1 MKRSAIA
8 RLTDILTMID
18 AAADIVAG
26 RTFAD
31 YRMDLVMRLA
41 VERCVEVVSEA
52 SRHVPPES
60 KDRFSAVPWSEI
72 AAVGNRLRHEYNRL
86 DDRILWQI
94 ATVSL
99 PALRPTIVTI
109 LDDAEHGQR

>member
-18 AAADIVAG
+18 AVADIVAG
-26 RTFAD
+26 RTLAD

-41 VERCVEVVSEA
+41 VERCVEIVSEA
-52 SRHVPPES
+52 SRHVPPDA
-60 KDRFSAVPWSEI
+60 KTRFPSVPWSEI
-72 AAVGNRLRHEYNRL
+72 AAVGNKLRHEYNRI
-86 DDRILWQI
+86 DDLILWKI

-99 PALRPTIVTI
+99 PELRPIIAAI
-109 LDDAEHGQR
+109 LSEASAG

>member
-31 YRMDLVMRLA
+31 YRADLAMRLA
-41 VERCVEVVSEA
+41 IERCVEIVSEA
-52 SRHVPPES
+52 SRHVPPDA
-60 KDRFSAVPWSEI
+60 KMRFPAVPWSEI
-72 AAVGNRLRHEYNRL
+72 AAVGNKLRHEYNRI
-86 DDRILWQI
+86 DDLIVWKI

-99 PALRPTIVTI
+99 PELRPIIVAI
-109 LDDAEHGQR
+109 LSEASAG